1 MDLIKALNENEIKL
15 CNIETYV
22 RKKLNDAE
30 IFMLER
36 VNGMVDCGYETN
48 YYVINGLE
56 RVCMKFYLFIVLN
69 ICLC

>member
-22 RKKLNDAE
+22 RKKFNENE
-30 IFMLER
+30 IVMLER
-36 VNGMVDCGYETN
+36 VNGMVDCRYATN
-48 YYVINGLE
+48 YDVINGLE

-69 ICLC
+69 ICLG